1 MNPYKIRTVVD
12 RIRANGGL
20 PTDQF
25 GAILESDDVLAWFG
39 LTRLLTPAEQNVI
52 KNELRMMAEA
62 QLLADQLKS
71 GS

>member
-1 MNPYKIRTVVD
+1 MNPYKIRTVVEH
-12 RIRANGGL
+12 IRNNGGL

-39 LTRLLTPAEQNVI
+39 LNQLLTPAEQSVV
-52 KNELRMMAEA
+52 KNELRLMAEA
-62 QLLADQLKS
+62 QLLAGQLKA